1 MVVKNILKDG
11 GDAAEGF
18 SFLEE
23 PEGRVQAKLH
33 HHIMITTKL
42 SHDFSTH
49 FHNQRRTLST
59 VSAQERYGADTSH
72 ISRQ

>member
-1 MVVKNILKDG
+1 MKNILKDG
-11 GDAAEGF
+11 GEAAEGF
-18 SFLEE
+18 SSLKE

-33 HHIMITTKL
+33 HRTMITTKL

-49 FHNQRRTLST
+49 FHNQTRTLIT

-72 ISRQ
+72 ISMQ